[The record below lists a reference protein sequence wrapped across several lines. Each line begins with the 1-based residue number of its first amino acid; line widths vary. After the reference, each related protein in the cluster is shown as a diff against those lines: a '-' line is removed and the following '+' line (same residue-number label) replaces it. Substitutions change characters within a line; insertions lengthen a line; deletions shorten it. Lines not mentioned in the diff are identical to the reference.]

1 MNEMTLLVNAARTDP
16 ILRDA
21 ALAVEKRLLEAQRS
35 YETAERAAVM
45 WMERAEAAEA
55 ECARLQQALNVK
67 RKDEL
72 IDGMVRFADDL
83 EAGVIFVQDFPPE
96 LIRRL
101 REALARSDTPADS
114 HYRERPIE
122 EDFYLDPRG
131 EWVYRWSD
139 ERRVLK
145 PADNQEDKT

>member
-55 ECARLQQALNVK
+55 EVARL
-67 RKDEL
+67 R
-72 IDGMVRFADDL
+72 DGLRD
-83 EAGVIFVQDFPPE
+83 G
-96 LIRRL
+96 IRI
-101 REALARSDTPADS
+101 ASQ
-114 HYRERPIE
+114 
-122 EDFYLDPRG
+122 YLDTGRG
-131 EWVYRWSD
+131 DLDGWIDSARA
-139 ERRVLK
+139 LL
-145 PADNQEDKT
+145 AEDGAA